1 MRKFRIFLVS
11 SLLLLWAASA
21 SAYSYDNQFTCTN
34 RVATGDATWSIKL
47 KVKKQLL
54 AYKVSGNLTQQMKR
68 HANRW
73 QVRGILH
80 EDTGIIDG
88 LAIQQI
94 RVNGKWRDGKKSR
107 YVSGHTFEASRQNYF
122 TVVLSSNKKG
132 DSPILI
138 DCYYERVMPA
148 EPYYL
153 WVLTNAG
160 NTLYISQEK
169 ELYGRTP
176 GSFEGG
182 GTNWSAAVTY
192 QPLAGPFHTREEAEA
207 AFCKG
212 LSARWTN
219 TNAFIP

>member
-1 MRKFRIFLVS
+1 M
-11 SLLLLWAASA
+11 
-21 SAYSYDNQFTCTN
+21 
-34 RVATGDATWSIKL
+34 
-47 KVKKQLL
+47 
-54 AYKVSGNLTQQMKR
+54 
-68 HANRW
+68 
-73 QVRGILH
+73 RGILH

-107 YVSGHTFEASRQNYF
+107 YVSGHTVEASRQNYF

-219 TNAFIP
+219 NVVPWGPFVTYLFHNYGAFENCVEGPAYECDITIVKWR